1 MSPRV
6 WEEPDRF
13 DPDRFIAERETL
25 RHKSAWI
32 PFGVGP
38 RVCIGNHFALM
49 EGPIVLA
56 TLMRNA
62 RFEVDPSRTVEAE
75 TFATL
80 RPKGGVPAT
89 VRRG

>member
-1 MSPRV
+1 
-6 WEEPDRF
+6 
-13 DPDRFIAERETL
+13 
-25 RHKSAWI
+25 
-32 PFGVGP
+32 
-38 RVCIGNHFALM
+38 M
-49 EGPIVLA
+49 EWPIVLA